1 MNYQRIHL
9 ASIVGLLGCLCLVS
23 CEKMAADFMKGW
35 NAGGGSAAFATLRN
49 YGQPIQAAPAPT
61 YSAPVPPVQQYGS
74 IIRTHAYD
82 LRCYAMHNYINQ
94 LGNGIAPKGDQ
105 ARAAWQEY
113 KRLYALFQ
121 QLYARAR
128 TVISNYDRQISRYP
142 SSSNPG
148 RQLSQQRRAIKMQFE
163 AQLRKIALAGDQFNS
178 YRIQFLKI
186 ILGDDEAWELD
197 KQNRANYSFIFMLL

>member
-1 MNYQRIHL
+1 M
-9 ASIVGLLGCLCLVS
+9 LGCLCLVS
-23 CEKMAADFMKGW
+23 CEEMAADFMKGW

-61 YSAPVPPVQQYGS
+61 YSAPAPPVQQYGR

-113 KRLYALFQ
+113 KQLHAFFQ

-128 TVISNYDRQISRYP
+128 TAMSNYDIQISRYG
-142 SSSNPG
+142 SLSNPG
-148 RQLSQQRRAIKMQFE
+148 MQLSQQKRAIKMQFE
-163 AQLRKIALAGDQFNS
+163 AQLRKIALAGKQFNS
-178 YRIQFLKI
+178 TRLDHLKI
-186 ILGDDEAWELD
+186 ILRDKEALELD
-197 KQNRANYSFIFMLL
+197 NQNCAYYSFVDYMLL